1 MPNGGAAAG
10 AAAAAAAI
18 AKAIK
23 ASGVIVR
30 LTPEDFRN
38 LAGHAHDAL
47 AVHSKSRWFGTSH
60 KYLLAFKGFAFYAKS
75 KEPISL
81 PGGVALIEAEKIWVP
96 D

>member
-1 MPNGGAAAG
+1 MPNGAAVGG

-30 LTPEDFRN
+30 VTPDDFRA
-38 LAGHAHDAL
+38 LAAHAQDAL
-47 AVHSKSRWFGTSH
+47 VVQAETRFFGTTY
-60 KYLLAFKGFAFYAKS
+60 KYLLSFKGFAFYAKS

-81 PGGVALIEAEKIWVP
+81 PSHLGVIHAEKIWVP